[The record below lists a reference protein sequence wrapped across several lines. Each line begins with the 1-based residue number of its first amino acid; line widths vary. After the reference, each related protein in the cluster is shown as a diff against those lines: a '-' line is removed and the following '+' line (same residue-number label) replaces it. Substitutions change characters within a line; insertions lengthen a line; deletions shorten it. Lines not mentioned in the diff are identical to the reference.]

1 MESVPES
8 SFTSPLRSLP
18 LQQVPLVDTTSPTV
32 LREGLHPSP
41 SHLGGGETFL
51 RTPGLTTTLQ
61 AKTLAQVWLAWAK
74 HALQPALQQ
83 AAEDAKG

>member
-8 SFTSPLRSLP
+8 SFTSPLHSLP

-41 SHLGGGETFL
+41 SHLGGGGTFL
-51 RTPGLTTTLQ
+51 RTPGLITTPQ
-61 AKTLAQVWLAWAK
+61 AKTMAQVWLAWAK

-83 AAEDAKG
+83 AAKDAKG